1 MLCRLRWQQWC
12 IQAVDCDHEGNWNRS
27 CKISIF
33 FLVSHHLLAAVA
45 GLLASAVFLLFWD
58 TCLVLCLRILN
69 LMCRLHYTWALFHMF
84 FFWQLARSV
93 WPRCILPSFDK
104 AEKCCCIWYNHN
116 KGGASVTVQGL
127 NYLCI
132 SSHGHFFSTWSRRT
146 RVIQPSRAK
155 MEYLAVWNNNIQIS
169 PFE

>member
-12 IQAVDCDHEGNWNRS
+12 IQVVDCDHEGNWNRS

-33 FLVSHHLLAAVA
+33 FPGIASSAGCCCRPACISRVFAVLRHLFGLVPSNSKFDVPITLYLGPV
-45 GLLASAVFLLFWD
+45 SYV
-58 TCLVLCLRILN
+58 
-69 LMCRLHYTWALFHMF
+69 

>member
-33 FLVSHHLLAAVA
+33 SWYRIICWLLLPACLHQTCFCCSETLV
-45 GLLASAVFLLFWD
+45 W
-58 TCLVLCLRILN
+58 LVPSNSKFDVPITLYLGPVS
-69 LMCRLHYTWALFHMF
+69 YV

>member
-1 MLCRLRWQQWC
+1 
-12 IQAVDCDHEGNWNRS
+12 
-27 CKISIF
+27 
-33 FLVSHHLLAAVA
+33 
-45 GLLASAVFLLFWD
+45 
-58 TCLVLCLRILN
+58 
-69 LMCRLHYTWALFHMF
+69 MF

-146 RVIQPSRAK
+146 RVIQLADAHHHAQKWNISRFETTIFKFRHSNKSAFEK
-155 MEYLAVWNNNIQIS
+155 FFIIRAFFIQNGNI
-169 PFE
+169 